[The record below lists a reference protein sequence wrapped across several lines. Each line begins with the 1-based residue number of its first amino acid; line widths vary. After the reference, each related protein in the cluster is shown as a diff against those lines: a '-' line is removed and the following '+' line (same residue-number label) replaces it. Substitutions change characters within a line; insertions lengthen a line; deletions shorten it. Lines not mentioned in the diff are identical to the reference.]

1 MAPPAKKPCGKKPG
15 RTITPLLRTVKGK
28 RVDASQVAK
37 IVETFQQSK
46 PTSEPRTDQ
55 RPTPARVQ
63 MSTKVTI
70 LSILVR
76 APPIW
81 TTPLLPARNSTDRRV
96 PHVFRPPEV
105 SVVRLGTRRGQQSLW
120 RMTLVSSRGDAN
132 CAHRSC
138 N

>member
-55 RPTPARVQ
+55 RSTPAWDA
-63 MSTKVTI
+63 KVNQGNISKYTGAGTSNMDNTTVTGEEQQPQI
-70 LSILVR
+70 EGCLTCSD
-76 APPIW
+76 PP
-81 TTPLLPARNSTDRRV
+81 
-96 PHVFRPPEV
+96 
-105 SVVRLGTRRGQQSLW
+105 
-120 RMTLVSSRGDAN
+120 
-132 CAHRSC
+132 RSASFGSAQEEAS
-138 N
+138 NRYGE